1 MARFITTSNSVVHFP
16 PQAHEIRIPDMILGL
31 SRICRFNGHVDQHYS
46 VAEHSVLVSYLVP
59 REYALAG
66 LLHDGAEAWIGDM
79 NGIIKNMLREADP
92 SCFYFELERQ
102 FDVLVNDIFSKLK
115 SPDQQ
120 LGYFPCVKEADNA
133 ALIMELSRFRD
144 GVGTLACWEPDEAYG
159 AFVGRLNELLLPQN
173 TLEDSHFNN
182 RTHKYY
188 VDQLEICRNVSP
200 ITKSL
205 A

>member
-1 MARFITTSNSVVHFP
+1 MIPFITTSTSVVHFP
-16 PQAHEIRIPDMILGL
+16 PSAHELRIPDMILGL
-31 SRICRFNGHVDQHYS
+31 SRICRFNGQVGRHYS

-79 NGIIKNMLREADP
+79 NGIIKNMLRAESP
-92 SCFYFELERQ
+92 NCFYFELERQ
-102 FDVLVNDIFSKLK
+102 FDALVNEIFAKLK
-115 SPDQQ
+115 APDQQ
-120 LGYFPCVKEADNA
+120 LGYFPCVKEADHD
-133 ALIMELSRFRD
+133 ALEMELRYFRD
-144 GVGTLACWEPDEAYG
+144 GVGVMACWEPDDAYG

-173 TLEDSHFNN
+173 ALDDSHYSS

-188 VDQLEICRNVSP
+188 SDQPEICGDGSP
-200 ITKSL
+200 ICKCL